1 MAKLHY
7 IGKIDHLVNF
17 TCNSSIEELCVWF
30 KGQSVVQFDT
40 ETNVTSSIADRE
52 LKVLQFGN
60 VVGDEVFVVQWSFL
74 NEEDKEKIRELLR
87 LENIQKIAHNASF
100 EYQICLKENIVLEN
114 VWDTMVIE
122 KCLYPGYDYDLR
134 FFALA
139 AVLLRRYGIDV
150 SKEQQGEFGDDIITD
165 EKLIYA
171 ATDVVHLGKLKQDQR
186 NDLIKEDLLQ
196 LAEGEYNEND
206 VVLAFA
212 DMEFYGMGFNPE
224 KWRTNIDKAEPIVKQ
239 ATEDLTAI
247 LLQEPYY
254 SLGQKL
260 ICNAKLTDSEKAERK
275 VELPAIL
282 PQDMFTVNWN
292 SSTQVLKILKLIWPN
307 IEKASALELKRFL
320 QDSDPLAPKTNEKG
334 KPIGLTSKEF
344 NSYLETPSKDWF
356 LIIKLL
362 LNKQYSVLE
371 KALISNLKT
380 QLIEAKFLLPKDTVT
395 INWNSNTTKL
405 EVFKWFNSN
414 IENTDADT
422 VEDNIH
428 LPFFQSYKKYNNAN
442 SLLTK
447 FGEKFIIEHVDSDG
461 RVRTRYDT
469 ILSTGRVSSS
479 SPNIQQIPKNSLP
492 KDRQKDY
499 RSCFIPGY
507 EDWVMVDADY
517 SSAELAILATLSGD
531 EVFLDALSTGK
542 DLHSVAAET
551 VLKEKWYNA
560 ASEVYGIYP
569 KKKDGTID
577 TKYKCEYYQLD
588 GKGEIKKQKCEC
600 PLHQKMRQDQK
611 KISFGIPYGLSS
623 KGLAA
628 DLGIS
633 IEEADEKYDAFYAA
647 FPKIKGTLEA
657 FGNFGRMNGF
667 IRTIAPFRRKRYFP
681 YWKGEDTPKGLL
693 GQIERASKNMPR
705 MYGHLKLCENGER

>member
-7 IGKIDHLVNF
+7 IGRTDHLVNF
-17 TCNSSIEELCVWF
+17 TCNSSVEELCVWY
-30 KGQSVVQFDT
+30 KAQSVVQFDT
-40 ETNVTSSIADRE
+40 ETNVTTSISTRE
-52 LKVLQFGN
+52 AKLFQFGN
-60 VVGDEVFVVQWSFL
+60 VAGDEVFVVQWSFL
-74 NEEDKEKIRELLR
+74 SEEDREKLRDLLR
-87 LENIQKIAHNASF
+87 ISHIQKIAHNASF

-114 VWDTMVIE
+114 VWDTMVME

-150 SKEQQGEFGDDIITD
+150 SKEQQTEFGDDIITD

-171 ATDVVHLGKLKQDQR
+171 ATDVVHLGRLKQDQR

-254 SLGQKL
+254 SLGQNL
-260 ICNAKLTDSEKAERK
+260 ICNAKLTDSDGAERK

-282 PQDMFTVNWN
+282 PKDMFTVNWN

-307 IEKASALELKRFL
+307 MEKASALELKKFL
-320 QDSDPLAPKTNEKG
+320 QENDPLAPKYSPKTLDEINEIEKFLTED
-334 KPIGLTSKEF
+334 KFHEDDSEERTSDITVALYDLAVLKDKFIGLTSKEF
-344 NSYLETPSKDWF
+344 SSYLETPSKDWF

-371 KALISNLKT
+371 KALSSNLKT
-380 QLIEAKFLLPKDTVT
+380 QLVESKFLLPKDTVT
-395 INWNSNTTKL
+395 INWNSNNTKL
-405 EVFKWFNSN
+405 EVFKWFNPKV
-414 IENTDADT
+414 ENTDADT

-428 LPFFQSYKKYNNAN
+428 LPFFQAYKKYNNAN

-447 FGEKFIIEHVDSDG
+447 FGEKFITDHVDSDG

-479 SPNIQQIPKNSLP
+479 SPKI
-492 KDRQKDY
+492 
-499 RSCFIPGY
+499 C
-507 EDWVMVDADY
+507 W
-517 SSAELAILATLSGD
+517 
-531 EVFLDALSTGK
+531 
-542 DLHSVAAET
+542 AA
-551 VLKEKWYNA
+551 
-560 ASEVYGIYP
+560 
-569 KKKDGTID
+569 
-577 TKYKCEYYQLD
+577 
-588 GKGEIKKQKCEC
+588 
-600 PLHQKMRQDQK
+600 
-611 KISFGIPYGLSS
+611 
-623 KGLAA
+623 
-628 DLGIS
+628 
-633 IEEADEKYDAFYAA
+633 
-647 FPKIKGTLEA
+647 
-657 FGNFGRMNGF
+657 
-667 IRTIAPFRRKRYFP
+667 
-681 YWKGEDTPKGLL
+681 
-693 GQIERASKNMPR
+693 
-705 MYGHLKLCENGER
+705 